1 VQASSFVRFASALEG
16 WHDFYLAVGSASAAL
31 LGLLFVAVSI
41 NLAAITAAER
51 ADLRAR
57 ANVAFSNLL
66 YLLILALIML
76 IPDEAATGVVIGF
89 AVLGAGG
96 LVRSARRV
104 PALVRRQSGAWRRLG
119 TWRQIV
125 WTVVADLLLLLIAAS
140 LAMSGDPD
148 WLYVTLA
155 VVFVLLIGAAD
166 VAWDLLVR
174 ESEEAATRR

>member
-1 VQASSFVRFASALEG
+1 
-16 WHDFYLAVGSASAAL
+16 
-31 LGLLFVAVSI
+31 
-41 NLAAITAAER
+41 
-51 ADLRAR
+51 
-57 ANVAFSNLL
+57 
-66 YLLILALIML
+66 ML

-125 WTVVADLLLLLIAAS
+125 WTVVADLLLLLSAAS

-148 WLYVTLA
+148 WLYATLA
-155 VVFVLLIGAAD
+155 VGLRPAHWGAD